1 MAGFL
6 APVVALGAAIA
17 AVLATVYALLPD
29 SAQRITKE
37 EFVRLFA
44 GEVSEAES
52 TAIKDA
58 FQKMG
63 LDIDPENGIN
73 GRTLTDAINNGPLAG
88 TGVELTNIFDRE
100 AIKRD
105 LTRLALV
112 QAAQGAGLKLTSTT
126 TEAVTEAVKTYIAE
140 IVREEIKYGGDIVD
154 AAPDL
159 VAIVKMI
166 DAARKDYRNE
176 AGDVIESKPLLMS
189 EAAIDNRRRQAKYRA
204 NHKRRWVAN

>member
-1 MAGFL
+1 MG
-6 APVVALGAAIA
+6 APLVALGAALA
-17 AVLATVYALLPD
+17 AVMGVVAASIPD
-29 SAQRITKE
+29 SITRITKE
-37 EFVRLFA
+37 EFARLFL

-52 TAIKDA
+52 AAIKDA

-73 GRTLTDAINNGPLAG
+73 ERTLTDAINNGPLAG

-204 NHKRRWVAN
+204 NHKRRWVAK

>member
-1 MAGFL
+1 MAL
-6 APVVALGAAIA
+6 PVAAVALWAALTTVMTTVVASI
-17 AVLATVYALLPD
+17 PD
-29 SAQRITKE
+29 SAKRISKE
-37 EFVRLFA
+37 EFARIFL

-52 TAIKDA
+52 AAIKDA

-73 GRTLTDAINNGPLAG
+73 ERTLTDAINNGPLAG

-112 QAAQGAGLKLTSTT
+112 QAAQGAGLKLTSTK

-204 NHKRRWVAN
+204 NHKRRWVAK

>member
-1 MAGFL
+1 MA
-6 APVVALGAAIA
+6 APLVALGAALA
-17 AVLATVYALLPD
+17 AVMGVVAASIPD
-29 SAQRITKE
+29 SITRITKE
-37 EFVRLFA
+37 ELARLIM
-44 GEVSEAES
+44 GEVSDEEDEAIREV
-52 TAIKDA
+52 

-73 GRTLTDAINNGPLAG
+73 ERTLTDAINNGPLAG

-204 NHKRRWVAN
+204 NHKRRWVAK

>member
-1 MAGFL
+1 MAAPFL
-6 APVVALGAAIA
+6 ALGAALA
-17 AVLATVYALLPD
+17 AVMGVVAASIPD
-29 SAQRITKE
+29 SITRITKE
-37 EFVRLFA
+37 ELARLIM
-44 GEVSEAES
+44 GEVSDEEDEAIREV
-52 TAIKDA
+52 

-73 GRTLTDAINNGPLAG
+73 ERTLTDAINNGPLAG

-204 NHKRRWVAN
+204 NHKRRWVAK

>member
-1 MAGFL
+1 MP
-6 APVVALGAAIA
+6 APLVALGAALA
-17 AVLATVYALLPD
+17 AVMGVVAASIPD
-29 SAQRITKE
+29 SITRITKE
-37 EFVRLFA
+37 ELARLIM
-44 GEVSEAES
+44 GEVSDEENEAIREV
-52 TAIKDA
+52 

-73 GRTLTDAINNGPLAG
+73 ERTLTDAINNGPLAG

-204 NHKRRWVAN
+204 NHKRRWVAK

>member
-1 MAGFL
+1 MA
-6 APVVALGAAIA
+6 APLVALGAALA
-17 AVLATVYALLPD
+17 AVMGVVAASIPD
-29 SAQRITKE
+29 SITRITKE
-37 EFVRLFA
+37 ELARLIM
-44 GEVSEAES
+44 GEVSDEEDEAIREV
-52 TAIKDA
+52 

-73 GRTLTDAINNGPLAG
+73 ERTLTDAINNGPLAG
-88 TGVELTNIFDRE
+88 SGVELTNIFDRE

-112 QAAQGAGLKLTSTT
+112 QAAQSGGLKLTSTT

-140 IVREEIKYGGDIVD
+140 IVREEIKNGGDIVD

-204 NHKRRWVAN
+204 NHKRRWVAK